1 MSTGF
6 VRHAGDGPLLPG
18 AGGSVLAGAAE
29 TDGAFSLLLSHAPA
43 GDGAPLHTHARESES
58 FFVLAGTYQVEC
70 GDETFQAGAHDFVY
84 LPAGVP
90 HAWWVVSETP
100 GTKLILA
107 VPGGIES
114 FFEDLVAGV
123 STDELTHRHGVDF
136 LT

>member
-1 MSTGF
+1 MRLHGTNF
-6 VRHAGDGPLLPG
+6 L
-18 AGGSVLAGAAE
+18 GSDRGLRNARARERVV
-29 TDGAFSLLLSHAPA
+29 LLL
-43 GDGAPLHTHARESES
+43 T
-58 FFVLAGTYQVEC
+58 GTYQVEC

-84 LPAGVP
+84 LPVGVP

-114 FFEDLVAGV
+114 FFEGLVAGV
-123 STDELTHRHGVDF
+123 SIDELTHRHGVDF